1 MKPGDY
7 GYRGD
12 EQITITGREFL
23 LLRKAIEDAIN
34 NATLYRMDE
43 IWRWVDENGEYVEN
57 PSSEDVLQGKVRRV
71 TDIKNTVSESN
82 LTVYFDPKMLTNEML
97 FGQELLLDIHL
108 RNINNNIATNFA
120 DAKSN

>member
-43 IWRWVDENGEYVEN
+43 VWRWVDENGEDVEN